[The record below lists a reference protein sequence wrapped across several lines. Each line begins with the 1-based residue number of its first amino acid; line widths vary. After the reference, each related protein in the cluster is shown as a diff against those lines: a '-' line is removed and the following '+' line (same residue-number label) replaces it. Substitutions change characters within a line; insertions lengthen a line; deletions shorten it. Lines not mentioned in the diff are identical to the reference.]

1 MHTQEIRDMWLNVIS
16 LYMYRLLF
24 LRYTQ
29 LLTTY
34 YVITLLRN
42 HLLRYIIF
50 ASIIYPKLSILGY
63 VYNILFY
70 YQ

>member
-1 MHTQEIRDMWLNVIS
+1 MHTQEIRDMWLTVIS

-29 LLTTY
+29 LLTT
-34 YVITLLRN
+34 LLRN

-50 ASIIYPKLSILGY
+50 ASIIYTKLSILGY